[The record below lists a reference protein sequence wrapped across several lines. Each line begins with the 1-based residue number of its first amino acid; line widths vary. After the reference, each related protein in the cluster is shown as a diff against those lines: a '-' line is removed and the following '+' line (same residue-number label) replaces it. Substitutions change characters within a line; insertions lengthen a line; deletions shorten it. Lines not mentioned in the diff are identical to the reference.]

1 MGNDL
6 GLFLGQVLKNPRQI
20 SAVVPSSAALAQEMV
35 RTLGAGTGPVAEFGP
50 GTGRITE
57 AILSRGIAPADLTLF
72 EMNEAFCGTLLR
84 RFPGVTVRNK
94 PAQSI
99 AAADGGPF
107 GAIVSGLPLLSFSD
121 RLQVEIAC
129 AAFRALRPDG
139 VFIQFTYGMKSPLTA
154 AIVAGQG
161 LMVEPGPVIWAN
173 LPPARVFRY
182 RKVPTVLAAA

>member
-1 MGNDL
+1 MRNDL

-35 RTLGAGTGPVAEFGP
+35 RTIGIGNGPVAEFGP
-50 GTGRITE
+50 GTGRITK
-57 AILSRGIAPADLTLF
+57 AILARGISPADLILF
-72 EMNEAFCGTLLR
+72 EMNEAFCETLR
-84 RFPGVTVRNK
+84 QRFPGVTVRNE

-99 AAADGGPF
+99 AAAAGGPF

-121 RLQVEIAC
+121 RLQAEIVS

-139 VFIQFTYGMKSPLTA
+139 VFVQFTYGMKSPLA
-154 AIVAGQG
+154 PGIIKGQA
-161 LMVEPGPVIWAN
+161 LMIEPGPVIWGN

-182 RKVPTVLAAA
+182 RKVPSVLAAA